1 MYRKKQSVGA
11 CWMCYAAA
19 IGASIVGRTS
29 APGVVRVAGCK
40 GFERLWYYNSWAKMS
55 KRKGMSLD
63 EKRVKL
69 LEVFHDSADVFVL
82 KVCVWGAGCACS
94 RLSPCTCY
102 SVKFP
107 GLMHPTSAGC

>member
-1 MYRKKQSVGA
+1 
-11 CWMCYAAA
+11 MCYAAA

-82 KVCVWGAGCACS
+82 KVRVWGAGCLCAAVLHLLFGQVPRVDAPHIRRMLRS
-94 RLSPCTCY
+94 W
-102 SVKFP
+102 
-107 GLMHPTSAGC
+107 A